1 MSGEWSQTPLIPPER
16 QVQVRTRILLRSFDP
31 ATHVTAR
38 MAPRA
43 KEESGIPQKED
54 AVLSKHHNLQLL
66 VTRNILN
73 VWLKGPQFL
82 ENNKNRHVDSFL
94 CIYVF
99 SLYTYRKFIL
109 HNANTSSHFRTL
121 PYSCLIQLLL
131 FTVCSTV
138 ATRSRVWFRM
148 LAVWMFEVSLSKTLK
163 PGSHLKL
170 YLLCINVCTVV
181 SWRPHGICMQHYIWF
196 LYLLTVV
203 SAKNKVQFSILDLQW
218 GLASLPVFKEL
229 KC

>member
-43 KEESGIPQKED
+43 KEETGTPQKED
-54 AVLSKHHNLQLL
+54 AVLSNHNLQLL
-66 VTRNILN
+66 VTMNILN
-73 VWLKGPQFL
+73 VWLKGPQPL

-94 CIYVF
+94 CIYVI

-109 HNANTSSHFRTL
+109 HNANMSSHFRTL
-121 PYSCLIQLLL
+121 PYSCLIRLLL

-148 LAVWMFEVSLSKTLK
+148 LVVCMFEVSLSKTLK
-163 PGSHLKL
+163 PRSHLKL
-170 YLLCINVCTVV
+170 HLLCINVCTVV
-181 SWRPHGICMQHYIWF
+181 SWRLHGICMQHYILF
-196 LYLLTVV
+196 IFIFTYICLC
-203 SAKNKVQFSILDLQW
+203 
-218 GLASLPVFKEL
+218 KEL
-229 KC
+229 GAVFHFGSAVRFSHSSCV